1 MHRYNET
8 SSSVYKICPVQA
20 FALQQLKRNCCN
32 TIGRESRGN
41 VFLPRDCYVTAV
53 LTSSYGPVSSLCSIE
68 TSEWTGLA
76 FGGLCPASSYSCAS
90 VDKISTDIARRAV
103 RLL

>member
-1 MHRYNET
+1 M
-8 SSSVYKICPVQA
+8 
-20 FALQQLKRNCCN
+20 
-32 TIGRESRGN
+32 
-41 VFLPRDCYVTAV
+41 FLPRDCYVTTV